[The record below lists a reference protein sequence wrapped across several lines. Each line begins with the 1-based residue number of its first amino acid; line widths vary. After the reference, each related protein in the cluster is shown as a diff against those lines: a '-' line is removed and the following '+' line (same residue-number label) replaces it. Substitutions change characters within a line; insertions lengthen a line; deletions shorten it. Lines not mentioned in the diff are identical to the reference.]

1 MRAQTPE
8 LEALQSGYLG
18 ASMNYFQTR
27 DRDTLLPDFD
37 APTVEHVTLWT
48 DARGFARWSV
58 RFN

>member
-1 MRAQTPE
+1 V
-8 LEALQSGYLG
+8 
-18 ASMNYFQTR
+18 NYFHTR

-58 RFN
+58 RFTTE